1 MMYPPPTKCGGSLM
15 SSRLNNSTI
24 GVSVGSWRRFDNRV
38 MSSTDEGYLKNLMVS
53 RREGLN
59 TAQVRAL

>member
-1 MMYPPPTKCGGSLM
+1 MMYPPPTKCGGSLLF
-15 SSRLNNSTI
+15 SRLNNSTI
-24 GVSVGSWRRFDNRV
+24 GVSSSWRRFDNRV
-38 MSSTDEGYLKNLMVS
+38 MSLTDEGYLKNLMVS

>member
-1 MMYPPPTKCGGSLM
+1 MMYPPPTKCGGSLI

-24 GVSVGSWRRFDNRV
+24 GVSSSWRRFDNRV